1 MQKKREKR
9 QIQAV
14 YHQYK
19 SIPRIAIIKTVHNFI
34 ASFLLEHHK
43 DKSYFLHSGCP
54 IKRGGWSEKTRSW
67 QEVRSLSPEGEWQ
80 EGAPTSVLC
89 DPFLPPFSRPS
100 CEFYESIRVIIN
112 WMILLLCIWPLP
124 FFFLILYLS
133 FMTTEVG
140 VGWSTASCPGPSFL
154 SLSFGRRSCEKW
166 YSGAI
171 GPSADSVRT
180 LRRREQEP

>member
-1 MQKKREKR
+1 MPHKK
-9 QIQAV
+9 
-14 YHQYK
+14 
-19 SIPRIAIIKTVHNFI
+19 
-34 ASFLLEHHK
+34 
-43 DKSYFLHSGCP
+43 
-54 IKRGGWSEKTRSW
+54 GGGEWSEKTRSW

-124 FFFLILYLS
+124 IFLLIPYLS

-140 VGWSTASCPGPSFL
+140 VGWSTAPCPGASFL
-154 SLSFGRRSCEKW
+154 SLSFGRRRCEKRH
-166 YSGAI
+166 SGAA
-171 GPSADSVRT
+171 GPWLILLGLCTEGSRS
-180 LRRREQEP
+180 LEQIFFERW